1 MNVSQVVLQLLKI
14 ICKRVFP
21 ITEHNSAKMIL
32 RRR

>member
-1 MNVSQVVLQLLKI
+1 MNVSQVVLLKI

-21 ITEHNSAKMIL
+21 ITKHNSAKTIL